1 MTFSNLKDQ
10 IVFVTGAHQGIGQA
24 VAQTFLNEGSIVVEA
39 DLAFE
44 NTSLKKVSDQVYQV
58 KVNVA
63 DEESVKS
70 VSSELEKADLIPNVL
85 AHVAGISTMDYLVD
99 SKTSDFDKTI
109 AVNTKGTYLI
119 AKYITNLMLK
129 KDRPAKVI
137 FMASQAG
144 KNGYRAMAAYSASK
158 HAVLGLTKTLAIE
171 LAPKQINVNAVCPGI
186 IETAMKHRER
196 NDGAKIRGLKP
207 DDIEKEDN
215 SQVPLGRTG
224 KPQDVAN
231 VVLFLAS
238 PLSDYMTGQA
248 INVTGGMT
256 TN

>member
-1 MTFSNLKDQ
+1 MTFPNLKDK
-10 IVFVTGAHQGIGQA
+10 IVFVTGACQGIGQA
-24 VAQTFLNEGSIVVEA
+24 VAETFLKENSIVVEA

-44 NTSLKKVSDQVYQV
+44 NEELKKVSDNVYQIHV
-58 KVNVA
+58 DVA
-63 DEESVKS
+63 DEKS
-70 VSSELEKADLIPNVL
+70 VENVAQALKAADLIPNVL
-85 AHVAGISTMDYLVD
+85 AHIAGISTMDYLVE

-109 AVNTKGTYLI
+109 AVNTRGTYLI
-119 AKYITNLMLK
+119 AKNIVNLMLT
-129 KDRPAKVI
+129 KDQPAKVI

-144 KNGYRAMAAYSASK
+144 KNGYRAMAAYDASK

-171 LAPKQINVNAVCPGI
+171 LASKQINVNAVCPGI

-196 NDGAKIRGLKP
+196 KDGAKIRGLQP

-224 KPQDVAN
+224 TPQDVAN

-256 TN
+256 MN

>member
-1 MTFSNLKDQ
+1 MTFPELTGKV
-10 IVFVTGAHQGIGQA
+10 VFVTGACQGIGEA
-24 VAQTFLNEGSIVVEA
+24 VAKTFLNEGSIVVGA
-39 DLAFE
+39 DLAFD
-44 NTSLKKVSDQVYQV
+44 NNDLIKVSDNSYQIH
-58 KVNVA
+58 VNVA
-63 DEESVKS
+63 DESSVQN
-70 VSSELEKADLIPNVL
+70 VVAELEKAGLVPNVL
-85 AHVAGISTMDYLVD
+85 AHVAGISTMDYLVN

-119 AKYITNLMLK
+119 AKNIVNLMLTK
-129 KDRPAKVI
+129 EQPAKVI

-171 LAPKQINVNAVCPGI
+171 LASKQINVNAVCPGI

-196 NDGAKIRGLKP
+196 RDGAKIRGLNP

-224 KPQDVAN
+224 TPQDVAN
-231 VVLFLAS
+231 VVLFLS
-238 PLSDYMTGQA
+238 SHLSDYMTGQA
-248 INVTGGMT
+248 LNVTGGMT
-256 TN
+256 MN

>member
-1 MTFSNLKDQ
+1 MIFPELQNKV
-10 IVFVTGAHQGIGQA
+10 VFVTGANQGIGQA
-24 VAQTFLNEGSIVVEA
+24 VSKTFLDEGSVVVEA

-44 NTSLKKVSDQVYQV
+44 NEDLKKLDGKTYQIHID
-58 KVNVA
+58 VA
-63 DEESVKS
+63 SEASVQH
-70 VSSELEKADLIPNVL
+70 VVEQLQKAELIPNVL

-109 AVNTKGTYLI
+109 SVNTKGTYLI
-119 AKYITNLMLK
+119 AKNIVNLMLT
-129 KDRPAKVI
+129 KDRPGKVI

-171 LAPKQINVNAVCPGI
+171 LANKQINVNAVCPGI

-196 NDGAKIRGLKP
+196 KDGAKIRGLDP

-224 KPQDVAN
+224 TPQDVAN

-238 PLSDYMTGQA
+238 HLSDYMTGQG

-256 TN
+256 MN